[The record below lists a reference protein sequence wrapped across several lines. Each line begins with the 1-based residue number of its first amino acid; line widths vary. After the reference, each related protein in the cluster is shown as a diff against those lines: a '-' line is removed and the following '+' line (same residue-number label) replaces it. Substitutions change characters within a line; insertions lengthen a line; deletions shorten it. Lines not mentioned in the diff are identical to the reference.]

1 VFEGKTLF
9 NYYLLVRLLQRKQV
23 VLFSPD
29 GKVVYLFYFTGVL
42 RASMQGL
49 AVLGVG
55 DSLPYP
61 ISSSNAFIWSLFEI
75 RDGKEPEFFLVSHP
89 CFPVQVVPPDPS
101 RYRTWRKERL
111 PLITGLPLWTRD
123 ELAEAYVLPITHFCL
138 CLSVHSSGCNTSVS
152 TSPC

>member
-29 GKVVYLFYFTGVL
+29 GKVVYLFYFTGVFK
-42 RASMQGL
+42 ASVEGL
-49 AVLGVG
+49 AVGMG
-55 DSLPYP
+55 DSLPHP

-75 RDGKEPEFFLVSHP
+75 RDWKEPELFLVHRP
-89 CFPVQVVPPDPS
+89 CFPVQVVSPDPTQ
-101 RYRTWRKERL
+101 YKTWRKESR
-111 PLITGLPLWTRD
+111 PLMTGLPLWTRD
-123 ELAEAYVLPITHFCL
+123 ELAKAYVLPITHFCL
-138 CLSVHSSGCNTSVS
+138 CLSIHSSGCNTSLS